1 MKRFCY
7 CVFTVLCLAAALFAV
22 RGAANAA
29 DGSVYEP
36 GKEAG
41 ERRVVAV
48 DGVEYAFRWAPA
60 ATFTIGSP
68 EDEPERDSYETQHS
82 VTLTRG
88 FWILET
94 ETTQKRW
101 RGLRGENPSKWQGDL
116 KPVDSVG
123 LEEIAAFCA
132 KFREKTNAPEGA
144 AVQLPTEAQWEYA
157 ARAGSAEI
165 YAGLTLDEAAW
176 YGDEDYGGTHDVATK
191 KPNAWGLYD
200 TCGNL
205 WEWCSDRYG
214 EFTKEAA
221 TDPTGATPEEC
232 PGNVRVDRG
241 GCWDSKPYECRVANR
256 GFYNHDRKSP
266 YVGFRF
272 VVIP

>member
-7 CVFTVLCLAAALFAV
+7 FAFTVLCLAAALFGA
-22 RGAANAA
+22 RGGANAANAA

-94 ETTQKRW
+94 ETTQKIAVEMSRIVTTIRMIFVDRLFPAFIAHSTF
-101 RGLRGENPSKWQGDL
+101 RGLP
-116 KPVDSVG
+116 
-123 LEEIAAFCA
+123 A
-132 KFREKTNAPEGA
+132 
-144 AVQLPTEAQWEYA
+144 
-157 ARAGSAEI
+157 
-165 YAGLTLDEAAW
+165 
-176 YGDEDYGGTHDVATK
+176 
-191 KPNAWGLYD
+191 
-200 TCGNL
+200 L
-205 WEWCSDRYG
+205 W
-214 EFTKEAA
+214 
-221 TDPTGATPEEC
+221 
-232 PGNVRVDRG
+232 V
-241 GCWDSKPYECRVANR
+241 
-256 GFYNHDRKSP
+256 
-266 YVGFRF
+266 
-272 VVIP
+272 